1 MITKHTIKAD
11 GTLIS
16 EVIDRQHHMCGEIY
30 RVTERLGTMVS
41 DEELPDCSPTQH
53 EVSGEGGSGS

>member
-1 MITKHTIKAD
+1 MIIKATIKAD
-11 GTLIS
+11 GNIVT

-30 RVTERLGTMVS
+30 RITERVGKLLS

-53 EVSGEGGSGS
+53 EVQGGN